1 MKVYALDVRN
11 VELDKRFYNNLT
23 AMGFNLKGQWG
34 HRLPF
39 TDDCHP
45 ETYWLFFDEHKRYLS
60 FLHESDV
67 ADEGYGA
74 DLEGATEYI
83 LRLTEPH
90 KRIDDA
96 LVEEFNWRKADVYCI
111 DLGQLM

>member
-11 VELDKRFYNNLT
+11 VELDKSFYKNLV
-23 AMGFNLKGQWG
+23 AMGFNLNGQWG

-45 ETYWLFFDEHKRYLS
+45 ETYWLFFDSDKRYLS
-60 FLHESDV
+60 FLHSGDCEDG
-67 ADEGYGA
+67 GYGSN
-74 DLEGATEYI
+74 LEGAYEYI
-83 LRLTEPH
+83 QSCL
-90 KRIDDA
+90 DDEEA
-96 LVEEFNWRKADVYCI
+96 LVEEFNWRETDVHCI

>member
-23 AMGFNLKGQWG
+23 AMGFNLNGQLG

-45 ETYWLFFDEHKRYLS
+45 ESYWLFFDSDKRYLS
-60 FLHESDV
+60 FLYSGDYE
-67 ADEGYGA
+67 DEGYGSN
-74 DLEGATEYI
+74 LEGASEYI
-83 LRLTEPH
+83 QSCL
-90 KRIDDA
+90 DDEEV
-96 LVEEFNWRKADVYCI
+96 LVEEFNWRKADVSCI

>member
-11 VELDKRFYNNLT
+11 IELDKRFYNNLI
-23 AMGFNLKGQWG
+23 AMDFNLNGHHG

-39 TDDCHP
+39 TDDCSP

-60 FLHESDV
+60 FLHKGDV
-67 ADEGYGA
+67 NDEGYSS
-74 DLEGATEYI
+74 DLEGASEYI
-83 LRLTEPH
+83 KGFLNDEE
-90 KRIDDA
+90 A
-96 LVEEFNWRKADVYCI
+96 LVEEFNWREADVPFI

>member
-11 VELDKRFYNNLT
+11 VELDKSFYKNIA
-23 AMGFNLKGQWG
+23 AMRFNLNGQLG

-39 TDDCHP
+39 TDDGSP
-45 ETYWLFFDEHKRYLS
+45 DTYWLFFDSYKRYLS
-60 FLHESDV
+60 YLHESDV

-74 DLEGATEYI
+74 DLEGASEYI
-83 LRLTEPH
+83 QNLFKDEET
-90 KRIDDA
+90 
-96 LVEEFNWRKADVYCI
+96 LVEEFNWRETDVHCI